1 MRQVYNDGMS
11 LNPMDYKA
19 ARRIVV
25 AVIGGTV
32 IMAGAIMLVTPGPG
46 TPTIAVGLGILS
58 LEFYWAKR
66 WLARLRRQM
75 RKVNGSISG
84 AFNGNHTKSKE

>member
-1 MRQVYNDGMS
+1 MNAGQLGYRG
-11 LNPMDYKA
+11 

-25 AVIGGTV
+25 VVIGGTV
-32 IMAGAIMLVTPGPG
+32 IIAGLIMLVTPGPG
-46 TPTIAVGLGILS
+46 TPTIAIGLGILS

-75 RKVNGSISG
+75 RKMNGTINDVLNS
-84 AFNGNHTKSKE
+84 NHPKQ

>member
-1 MRQVYNDGMS
+1 MS

-19 ARRIVV
+19 ARRIVI

-32 IMAGAIMLVTPGPG
+32 IIAGLVMLVTPGPG
-46 TPTIAVGLGILS
+46 TPTIAIGLGILS

-75 RKVNGSISG
+75 RRVNDSI
-84 AFNGNHTKSKE
+84 NHTLNGDRHKPKP

>member
-1 MRQVYNDGMS
+1 
-11 LNPMDYKA
+11 MDYKI

-25 AVIGGTV
+25 AIIGGTV
-32 IMAGAIMLVTPGPG
+32 IVAGMIMLVTPGPG

-66 WLARLRRQM
+66 WLARLREQVR
-75 RKVNGSISG
+75 RVNGSISE
-84 AFNGNHTKSKE
+84 ALNGNHRKH